1 MNRHIIL
8 ASALLVGASSAF
20 AQATAAPD
28 PGSFHAQAP
37 AAAATGDFAEG
48 EVRKVDK
55 AAGKITLR
63 HGEIK
68 SLDMPA
74 MTMVFVAGKPEMLDQ
89 VKVGDKVRFRAANNG
104 GAFTVTELQPA
115 K

>member
-1 MNRHIIL
+1 MNQHLILGAAIL
-8 ASALLVGASSAF
+8 AAATSGV
-20 AQATAAPD
+20 AQTAAPVD
-28 PGSFHAQAP
+28 QGARLAQAQG
-37 AAAATGDFAEG
+37 AVASDFGEG

-74 MTMVFVAGKPEMLDQ
+74 MTMVFVASKPEMLDQ
-89 VKVGDKVRFRAANNG
+89 VKAGDKVRFRATNEG
-104 GAFTVTELQPA
+104 GAYMVTEIQAA